1 MRNDTR
7 AFDLSDFTNI
17 ADFDGGYSKIN
28 DELSID
34 IEEEDL
40 YACDSL
46 NANQRTSF
54 NEIMIYLD
62 DNQDSVFFID
72 GPGASTRCTYT
83 RHY

>member
-1 MRNDTR
+1 MRNDTQ

-17 ADFDGGYSKIN
+17 ADFDGGYSEIN

-46 NANQRTSF
+46 NAN
-54 NEIMIYLD
+54 
-62 DNQDSVFFID
+62 
-72 GPGASTRCTYT
+72 
-83 RHY
+83 